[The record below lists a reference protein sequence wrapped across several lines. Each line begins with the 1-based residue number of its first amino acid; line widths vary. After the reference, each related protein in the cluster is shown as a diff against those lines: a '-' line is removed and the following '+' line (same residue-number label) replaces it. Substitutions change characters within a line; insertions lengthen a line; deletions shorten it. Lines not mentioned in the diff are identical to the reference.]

1 MRNIY
6 EILREKELQMKTL
19 EKEIEALRVVARILQ
34 EEEDKG
40 VGAGA
45 PKLTSEPAWK
55 ISAPAATETSRTYA
69 PSPQPAAAVIT
80 PEAEI
85 KTQTYSATQQ
95 NAPSTEAKPS
105 RPWP

>member
-34 EEEDKG
+34 EEDEKG
-40 VGAGA
+40 SSTGA
-45 PKLTSEPAWK
+45 PKLSSETAWK
-55 ISAPAATETSRTYA
+55 ITAPAPTESTRTYA
-69 PSPQPAAAVIT
+69 PSPQAPTIIA
-80 PEAEI
+80 PEAEL
-85 KTQTYSATQQ
+85 KTQAYSATQQ
-95 NAPSTEAKPS
+95 NAASEGKPA

>member
-40 VGAGA
+40 VSTGA
-45 PKLTSEPAWK
+45 PKLSSEPAWK
-55 ISAPAATETSRTYA
+55 ITAPAATETSPATRPHECSTRSRTA
-69 PSPQPAAAVIT
+69 NIGGSRVGGSLAEGRPFPSG
-80 PEAEI
+80 
-85 KTQTYSATQQ
+85 
-95 NAPSTEAKPS
+95 
-105 RPWP
+105 

>member
-34 EEEDKG
+34 EEEEKG
-40 VGAGA
+40 ASTTT
-45 PKLTSEPAWK
+45 PKLGTDSAWK
-55 ISAPAATETSRTYA
+55 ITTPAPTETARTYA
-69 PSPQPAAAVIT
+69 PSPQPAIIA

-95 NAPSTEAKPS
+95 NAPMESKPS